1 MKRVTDIDGFIGK
14 KLKNRRLMLNL
25 SQESLADKVGLT
37 FQQIQKYEQGKNR
50 ISASRMYQFMK
61 ILNVEPNY
69 FFDGIEDFEAEISG
83 QSKKLSPVISKS
95 LGNQIE
101 EEIPKVI
108 KLYGSIHDHADR
120 YRVLETL
127 KIWANGSDK

>member
-1 MKRVTDIDGFIGK
+1 MKRVTNIDTFIGK

-25 SQESLADKVGLT
+25 SQESLAEKVGLT

-61 ILNVEPNY
+61 ILNVESNY
-69 FFDGIEDFEAEISG
+69 FFEGIEEFEAQNENN
-83 QSKKLSPVISKS
+83 KKPLQPVISSS
-95 LGNQIE
+95 LAKQIE

-108 KLYGSIHDHADR
+108 KLYGSIRDNADR
-120 YRVLETL
+120 YKVMETL
-127 KIWANGSDK
+127 KIWANNSD

>member
-1 MKRVTDIDGFIGK
+1 MKRVTDIDTFIGK

-25 SQESLADKVGLT
+25 SQETLADKVGLT

-61 ILNVEPNY
+61 ILNVESNY
-69 FFDGIEDFEAEISG
+69 FFEGIEEFETRSDTDTKSL
-83 QSKKLSPVISKS
+83 QPVISSS
-95 LGNQIE
+95 LAKQIE
-101 EEIPKVI
+101 EEIPKII

-120 YRVLETL
+120 YKVMETL
-127 KIWANGSDK
+127 KIWAGNAN